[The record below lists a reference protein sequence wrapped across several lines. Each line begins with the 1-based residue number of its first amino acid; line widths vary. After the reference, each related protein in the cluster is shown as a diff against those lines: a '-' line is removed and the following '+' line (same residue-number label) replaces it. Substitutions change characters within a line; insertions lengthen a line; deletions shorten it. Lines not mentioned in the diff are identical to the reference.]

1 MIGAMRAIRLL
12 CLGGFLLAALVAP
25 TTASG
30 QGAQLAQF
38 GSGNFNAPRF
48 VAGDP
53 TDPGRVFVV
62 EGAGRIRLVE
72 NGVTAATPFLDINA
86 DVCFSSPEP
95 CGGES
100 GLFSVAFA
108 PDYATSG
115 LFYVFYTR
123 DAAVSTRQHY
133 LRLEEFRR
141 SAANPDVAD
150 LSSRRIV
157 LEIPHLAASNHNG
170 GGLHFGPD
178 GHLYISVGDGG
189 NGQSANGQR
198 LTTQLGKILRIDPAD
213 PPGAPRYS
221 VPAGNPFADGPGGN
235 ADEIYSHGLRNPWRF
250 SFDRSTGDLA
260 IGDVGHG
267 NWEEVSFVRSGRG
280 RNFGWHCFEGSAPF
294 NLAGACIPPP
304 ANHTPPVLEYANPPG
319 GPAAVVGGYV
329 VRDPALPELF
339 GTYLYADT
347 YGALG
352 GVIRCGFLRPGSARR
367 PNTNTGL
374 AAGSVVSF
382 GEDAAAH
389 LYVVSAAGPVYRI
402 DPAPGVSACPQ

>member
-1 MIGAMRAIRLL
+1 MRLIRLL
-12 CLGGFLLAALVAP
+12 WMGGLLLAALIAP
-25 TTASG
+25 ATASG
-30 QGAQLAQF
+30 QGAQLVQF
-38 GSGNFNAPRF
+38 GSGNFSAPRF

-53 TDPGRVFVV
+53 NDPSRVFVV
-62 EGAGRIRLVE
+62 EGAGRVRLVE
-72 NGVTAATPFLDINA
+72 NGVTQATPFLDIST

-100 GLFSVAFA
+100 GLFSIAFA
-108 PDYATSG
+108 RDYATSG

-123 DAAVSTRQHY
+123 DSAVSTQQHY

-150 LSSRRIV
+150 LSTRRIV

-170 GGLHFGPD
+170 GGLTFGPD

-198 LTTQLGKILRIDPAD
+198 LTTALGKILRIDPAD
-213 PPGAPRYS
+213 PAGAPSYS
-221 VPAGNPFADGPGGN
+221 IPAGNPFADGPGGR
-235 ADEIYSHGLRNPWRF
+235 ADEIYSYGLRNPWRF

-260 IGDVGHG
+260 IGDVGQG
-267 NWEEVSFVRSGRG
+267 LWEEVSFVLRGNG
-280 RNFGWHCFEGSAPF
+280 RNFGWNCFEGSTPF
-294 NLAGACIPPP
+294 NTAGACNPPP
-304 ANHTPPVLEYANPPG
+304 ANHIPPVLEYPNPAT

-329 VRDPALPELF
+329 VRDPVLPELF
-339 GTYLYADT
+339 STYLYADT
-347 YGALG
+347 YDALG
-352 GVIRCGFLRPGSARR
+352 GVIRCAVLRPGTARR

-389 LYVVSAAGPVYRI
+389 VYVVSAAGPVYRI
-402 DPAPGVSACPQ
+402 DPAPGRSACPQKA